1 MVYVNSPHINF
12 DDGTVIIDAAV
23 CVLTDEKITCNAVAP
38 WFQDFSEA
46 SIFLNVTDDE
56 LAFWKKS
63 LPVTNERTRNDWKHD
78 KQCQYVSG
86 GVDTIPLSSKIDGQP
101 VMCRCGMCKEMQG
114 SEFEKVVDKSNPVYQ
129 HFFRAVISLLFD
141 I

>member
-1 MVYVNSPHINF
+1 MVSTF
-12 DDGTVIIDAAV
+12 R
-23 CVLTDEKITCNAVAP
+23 
-38 WFQDFSEA
+38 EA

-63 LPVTNERTRNDWKHD
+63 LPVMNERTRNDWKHD
-78 KQCQYVSG
+78 KQSQYVSG
-86 GVDTIPLSSKIDGQP
+86 GVDTIPLSSKIDGRH
-101 VMCRCGMCKEMQG
+101 VSCRCGMGLGMQG

-129 HFFRAVISLLFD
+129 HFFRPAISPLFN